1 MGKFLDQKD
10 EWEMIA
16 EKGKKW
22 MKKNLPGAVK
32 YDNMLEC
39 SWSSDII
46 LNVNRLTT
54 ICLMFL
60 QRCIR
65 TCI

>member
-22 MKKNLPGAVK
+22 MKKNLLRAVK
-32 YDNMLEC
+32 YDNMLE
-39 SWSSDII
+39 SAATAVGVQI
-46 LNVNRLTT
+46 
-54 ICLMFL
+54 
-60 QRCIR
+60 
-65 TCI
+65 